1 MAQDRADAGQGRTLA
16 KHCGGSGVSEN
27 VGAIDRGL
35 DPNPAQ
41 RGTHD
46 TTCVTAA
53 RVSGRTGASTV
64 VNTSGVRNGGL
75 LWRR

>member
-1 MAQDRADAGQGRTLA
+1 MAQDGADAGQGRTMA
-16 KHCGGSGVSEN
+16 EHCGGGGCLRTWAPLI
-27 VGAIDRGL
+27 GALISARRS
-35 DPNPAQ
+35 AA
-41 RGTHD
+41 RTI
-46 TTCVTAA
+46 CVTAA